1 MEYTRNAKRYLRS
14 FGGLSF
20 LDKVNEDLLT
30 LAYEAVD
37 GGEVLSLGGEEWYP
51 LARGAD
57 RIVYHNGTLVIKFP
71 TPTSRWSRD
80 NANEVEFRVYEKLV
94 GTPLAA
100 KFAPSI
106 ALLDEFSKGLVLVAV
121 KVKGAH
127 GDPYVYSKYYK
138 MERTLTDAL
147 RGFGISAFD
156 IHAMNVIGTKVID
169 YGRFKLEGMGEE

>member
-1 MEYTRNAKRYLRS
+1 M
-14 FGGLSF
+14 
-20 LDKVNEDLLT
+20 DKVNADLLT

-37 GGEVLSLGGEEWYP
+37 GGEVLSLGGDEWYP

-71 TPTSRWSRD
+71 TPAGKWVRD

-100 KFAPSI
+100 KFAPSL
-106 ALLDEFSKGLVLVAV
+106 ALLDEFPKGLVLVAV
-121 KVKGAH
+121 KVKGTH
-127 GDPYVYSKYYK
+127 GDPYVHSKYYK
-138 MERTLTDAL
+138 MERTLTVAL
-147 RGFGISAFD
+147 RGFGITAFD

-169 YGRFKLEGMGEE
+169 YGRFKFEETGAE